1 DFIACFAD
9 ANSKDLSQFMR
20 WYAQA
25 GTPELAVTGT
35 FDRRTKTFR
44 LDVAQTVPP
53 TPGQPV
59 NEPMT
64 IPLAIG
70 LVGPDGRDLPLAL
83 KDGGTVERGV
93 LTIAK
98 PAQSFT
104 FTGVAERPTLSLN
117 RGFAA
122 PIKVSVNAGTD
133 DLKFLAAHDADP
145 FNRWQAVQSLASAIL
160 IGIATGRT
168 QARREEEG

>member
-1 DFIACFAD
+1 MNCDRSGTVEDFIACFAD
-9 ANSKDLSQFMR
+9 ANGADFSQFMR

-35 FDRRTKTFR
+35 FDRRSKTFR

-59 NEPMT
+59 KEPMT
-64 IPLAIG
+64 IPLAFG

-83 KDGGTVERGV
+83 DGGARVERGV

-98 PAQSFT
+98 
-104 FTGVAERPTLSLN
+104 
-117 RGFAA
+117 
-122 PIKVSVNAGTD
+122 
-133 DLKFLAAHDADP
+133 
-145 FNRWQAVQSLASAIL
+145 
-160 IGIATGRT
+160 
-168 QARREEEG
+168 

>member
-1 DFIACFAD
+1 
-9 ANSKDLSQFMR
+9 

-35 FDRRTKTFR
+35 FDRRSKTFR

-59 NEPMT
+59 KEPMT
-64 IPLAIG
+64 IPLALG
-70 LVGPDGRDLPLAL
+70 LVGADGRELPLVR
-83 KDGGTVERGV
+83 DGGTRVARGV

-98 PAQSFT
+98 SAESFT
-104 FTGVAERPTLSLN
+104 FTGIAERPTLSLN

-122 PIKVSVNAGTD
+122 PIKVSANAGAD
-133 DLKFLAAHDADP
+133 DLKFLAAHDPDP
-145 FNRWQAVQSLASAIL
+145 FNRWQAVQSLASGLL
-160 IGIATGRT
+160 IEATADAGKP
-168 QARREEEG
+168 QAEA